1 MEKDIHVS
9 HKGQGAATNREKG
22 QGITRT
28 RAGAAPCKNGLTRT
42 LPITPSEFV
51 PIGPS
56 LPHFY
61 IVTCLYFVFSQS
73 NTMGATCGAGTATP
87 PEHLSLPLVFS
98 GVHVTQSLVLCVIFC
113 RSLFVLLFFFFW
125 PLCCLSF
132 FDLQILISSLWYLQ
146 TLLELVLVFK
156 YSWNTACWRLSNNQ
170 SINHDPKTCN

>member
-28 RAGAAPCKNGLTRT
+28 RAGAAPCENGLART

-61 IVTCLYFVFSQS
+61 IVTCLYFVFNQS

-87 PEHLSLPLVFS
+87 PEHLSSLLVFS
-98 GVHVTQSLVLCVIFC
+98 GVHVTQSLVLCVC
-113 RSLFVLLFFFFW
+113 FVDR
-125 PLCCLSF
+125 CLSF
-132 FDLQILISSLWYLQ
+132 CSFSFGHCVVCPSSIYR
-146 TLLELVLVFK
+146 F
-156 YSWNTACWRLSNNQ
+156 
-170 SINHDPKTCN
+170 